1 MSISEDRCDAPGC
14 VGYTRGE
21 RCVGTA
27 LLCGALLIISA
38 SCGGGSS
45 GNNGQSS
52 VAGSSAA
59 SSGAQGVQRPENSAG
74 RRTILFVGTSIT
86 AGLGLEPDSAYPQM
100 IDRKLDSLRLPYRA
114 VNAGVS
120 GETSAGLLRRIDW
133 LLREPFD
140 VVVVETG
147 ANDGLRGAPV
157 ATVRA
162 NVQQVIDRIKSARPE
177 AAILLVQMEALPN
190 FGERYTSEF
199 RALFPQVARRNG
211 VTLLPFL
218 LEGVAGHREL
228 NQPDGIH
235 PNMDGERIVA
245 ENMWRALRPILEGR
259 LRERPLS
266 SRP

>member
-1 MSISEDRCDAPGC
+1 MSMIESRTE
-14 VGYTRGE
+14 
-21 RCVGTA
+21 
-27 LLCGALLIISA
+27 
-38 SCGGGSS
+38 GGGRRAAAALTAMLLLLALSGACSEPSPQADRVAERSLAGDTS
-45 GNNGQSS
+45 GNEPRRPPP
-52 VAGSSAA
+52 VA
-59 SSGAQGVQRPENSAG
+59 
-74 RRTILFVGTSIT
+74 RRRILFVGTSIT
-86 AGLGLEPDSAYPQM
+86 AGLGLEPDSAYPHM
-100 IDRKLDSLRLPYRA
+100 IDRKLDSLRLPYDA

-162 NVQQVIDRIKSARPE
+162 NVQQIVDRIKSARPD
-177 AAILLVQMEALPN
+177 AVILLVQMEALPN

-199 RALFPQVARRNG
+199 RAMFPEVARRSG

-228 NQPDGIH
+228 NQADGIH

-245 ENMWRALRPILEGR
+245 ENVWRALRPILERR
-259 LRERPLS
+259 LQERPLS
-266 SRP
+266 SRL